1 MTQKKTGAGS
11 RPRRLKAS
19 DRMLSGPSKVEE
31 QAVQMTMAPF
41 DRAAKEADD
50 HWGIDL
56 LPELVE
62 PELAQKYGQA
72 LGKLNAAIDACDQAM
87 VAKYVGVCVRGM
99 QAMHEAAVAAGRQPV
114 SHEVWTVEING
125 KVYGLVRD
133 DRSWAKLAQQMP
145 NVELLSSREMALAIE
160 VYKRSET
167 GKLLEA
173 AGQAFP
179 EAEVTRLVL
188 SEDSLEDPIP
198 F

>member
-1 MTQKKTGAGS
+1 MASGKTGTRN
-11 RPRRLKAS
+11 RPKRLKAS
-19 DRMLSGPSKVEE
+19 DRMLTGPSKVEE
-31 QAVQMTMAPF
+31 QAVQMTLAPF
-41 DRAAKEADD
+41 DRVAKEMDMA
-50 HWGIDL
+50 WGIDV

-62 PELAQKYGQA
+62 PEMAQKYGQA
-72 LGKLNAAIDACDQAM
+72 LGKLNAAIEAGDQGV

-99 QAMHEAAVAAGRQPV
+99 QAMHEAALAAGMKPA
-114 SHEVWTVEING
+114 SDDVWTVEING

-133 DRSWAKLAQQMP
+133 DRQWARLAKQMP

-179 EAEVTRLVL
+179 KAEITGFVTTN
-188 SEDSLEDPIP
+188 DSLEDPIP

>member
-1 MTQKKTGAGS
+1 MT
-11 RPRRLKAS
+11 L
-19 DRMLSGPSKVEE
+19 
-31 QAVQMTMAPF
+31 APF
-41 DRAAKEADD
+41 DAAAKEADN
-50 HWGIDL
+50 HWGIDV

-62 PELAQKYGQA
+62 PEMAQKYGQA
-72 LGKLNAAIDACDQAM
+72 LGKLNAAVEACDLAM
-87 VAKYVGVCVRGM
+87 TVKYVGVCVRGM
-99 QAMHEAAVAAGRQPV
+99 QAMHEAALAAGKQPA
-114 SHEVWTVEING
+114 SDDVWCVEING

-133 DRSWAKLAQQMP
+133 DRQWARLAKQMP

-167 GKLLEA
+167 GKLIEA